1 METKIRTRQE
11 EIIDYLMNSKRE
23 LQEEI
28 KNDVN
33 KPEFQEALKKLREK
47 NKKINN
53 VI

>member
-1 METKIRTRQE
+1 METKIRTKQE
-11 EIIDYLMNSKRE
+11 EIIDYLIKSKRE

-28 KNDVN
+28 KNDVD

-47 NKKINN
+47 NKNNNN